1 MTKERQGCQPSAGT
15 RCPLDTG
22 PSARAPR
29 YRSGGP
35 REAVLPTLRGDDK
48 KNPATRPLVRNVGEE
63 VGPEGQIPNF
73 IRPERACGRGPE
85 RLWDPLTA
93 DHPSTQRSV
102 VAVSQGTDVERGPT
116 SAPLEAGHGGGDDE
130 GGSMTEGLAARGE
143 AHIGPRNEL
152 GFRTRRTEDAD
163 AGDQGLGRSPRPAGA
178 PRPRLRQH
186 WLKSP
191 DGPHGRPGSLDQ
203 QHTWG
208 HAGHTLL
215 LVQWAAPRH
224 GWIAQPAQAS
234 SARTMPSE
242 CSLRWPGMP
251 TAGHAVALPPRGD
264 DKLPEGP
271 AHMRVSRSQ
280 QDWTRTGDKRQG
292 RARLGATA
300 SPTNRT
306 PETAPAAPGPPGL
319 RLPTLHA
326 TP

>member
-1 MTKERQGCQPSAGT
+1 MTEERQGCQPSAGT

-35 REAVLPTLRGDDK
+35 REAVLPTLRGDD

-102 VAVSQGTDVERGPT
+102 VAISQGTDVERGPT

>member
-1 MTKERQGCQPSAGT
+1 
-15 RCPLDTG
+15 
-22 PSARAPR
+22 
-29 YRSGGP
+29 
-35 REAVLPTLRGDDK
+35 
-48 KNPATRPLVRNVGEE
+48 
-63 VGPEGQIPNF
+63 
-73 IRPERACGRGPE
+73 
-85 RLWDPLTA
+85 
-93 DHPSTQRSV
+93 
-102 VAVSQGTDVERGPT
+102 
-116 SAPLEAGHGGGDDE
+116 
-130 GGSMTEGLAARGE
+130 MTEGLAARGE

-251 TAGHAVALPPRGD
+251 TARHAVALPPRGD
-264 DKLPEGP
+264 DKLPEGL